1 MDFWLFGWYN
11 YCVLLCPS
19 GGTPG
24 QSGDTPEPGSAGAA
38 QRGGPSGDV
47 LARLDGPRL
56 RLPPTQRKQGADTRQ
71 LGQIG
76 GTTLRD
82 ELQRF
87 SARLHRREDPTRPI
101 GARDDRRGES
111 FIALNDVSFDMKPGE
126 RVGIIGRNGA
136 GKSTLLKLISRV
148 TAPTGGMIGLNGRV
162 ASMPEVGTGFHGE
175 LTGRENIYMNGAI
188 LGMTKRKSSRKWRT
202 SSSFRHADPLGK
214 RKWGHIIL
222 DNMTLLNSVFSD
234 SSASEP
240 LGPG

>member
-1 MDFWLFGWYN
+1 MDGIIIA
-11 YCVLLCPS
+11 YCYAHQAEPRGKAAIRQS
-19 GGTPG
+19 RAAREPPKEAGHPG
-24 QSGDTPEPGSAGAA
+24 ASWHVWTGRASA
-38 QRGGPSGDV
+38 S
-47 LARLDGPRL
+47 
-56 RLPPTQRKQGADTRQ
+56 LPPNGNREPTPDSWGR
-71 LGQIG
+71 
-76 GTTLRD
+76 
-82 ELQRF
+82 
-87 SARLHRREDPTRPI
+87 SAERRCGMNCSVSAPGCTAGRTPPAPI